1 MNLADLHARH
11 AAYYLQWF
19 KQTKIER
26 ITSSRGGE
34 RAPYLAGL
42 HNVRTALK
50 WCFGANGDIDLGIK
64 LAAAATPIFL
74 SMSLLPEC
82 HFWSERALCSL
93 GDTARGGAEEMHL
106 QAGLGISL
114 MHMHGESD
122 AARSALNRSL
132 VIADNHSDIIS
143 QVRLLGPLHM
153 FNVRGGDFKA
163 AFDCSKRCI
172 AASESIGDPEALA
185 LGHTLMGNSL
195 HLTGDLSSAR
205 AELEAA
211 LQYWCAPDKTP
222 AIHLGFGY
230 YHWAESTLART
241 LWFLGY
247 PERALEAARQ
257 AIKAAERTEHSLTI
271 SHVLNSAVTV
281 FLWARDF
288 LGAEQYIKLFISHGE
303 SNGLGPALEVARGL
317 KGVLEVSLGK
327 EREGVETLQDCLK
340 KLHASRYERR
350 TSMFNI
356 ALAQGLAATG
366 LQGEGIALID
376 ETIRLVESNGDM
388 LYGPELLRVRGRLL
402 LASPQRRVDEAEQ
415 CFMRSLELGRQQGAL
430 AWELRTATD
439 LAEVWSSSGR
449 MKDAREILKVTVEKF
464 TEGLDTH
471 DVRGAKCLL
480 ETLS

>member
-1 MNLADLHARH
+1 M
-11 AAYYLQWF
+11 
-19 KQTKIER
+19 
-26 ITSSRGGE
+26 
-34 RAPYLAGL
+34 AGL
-42 HNVRTALK
+42 LNVRTALE
-50 WCFGANGDIDLGIK
+50 WCLGPNGDIDLGIN
-64 LAAAATPIFL
+64 LAAAANPVFL

-82 HFWSERALCSL
+82 HSWSERALGNLVDS
-93 GDTARGGAEEMHL
+93 ARGGAEEMQL

-132 VIADNHSDIIS
+132 LIADNHRDIVS

-163 AFDCSKRCI
+163 AFDCSRRCM

-195 HLTGDLSSAR
+195 HLAGELSSAR

-211 LQYWCAPDKTP
+211 LQYWGTSDQTP
-222 AIHLGFGY
+222 TIHLGFGY

-257 AIKAAERTEHSLTI
+257 AIKAAERTEHPLTI

-281 FLWARDF
+281 FLWARDVP
-288 LGAEQYIKLFISHGE
+288 GAEQYIEFFISHGE

-317 KGVLEVSLGK
+317 KGVLYVSVGK
-327 EREGVETLQDCLK
+327 EREGVEILQDCLR
-340 KLHASRYERR
+340 KLHAARYERR

-356 ALAQGLAATG
+356 ALAQGLAAIG
-366 LQGEGIALID
+366 SNREGIALID
-376 ETIRLVESNGDM
+376 ETMRLVESNGDM
-388 LYGPELLRVRGRLL
+388 LYGPELLRVRARLL
-402 LASPQRRVDEAEQ
+402 LASVQRHVDEAEQ
-415 CFMRSLELGRQQGAL
+415 CLIRSLELSRKQGAL

-439 LAEVWSSSGR
+439 LAEICSSSGR
-449 MKDAREILKVTVEKF
+449 VTNAREILKMTVEKL
-464 TEGLDTH
+464 TEGRDTQ
-471 DVRGAKCLL
+471 DVRAARSLL
-480 ETLS
+480 QTLS